1 MQRNECKTGTAKY
14 DPARK
19 YRTGD
24 KVRFIHHGRRNYLV
38 TPENGEECTVIE
50 NEKQEQVLIKC
61 CGYTAVFH
69 FADLELVKPVE
80 EIEKEDTKTTAPEEG
95 CCNPVTEPASTLE
108 MIKEAYNRLEEL
120 VNQCKTPVILHIK
133 IEKGESVNSRTS
145 TCKAVTKMAGAKS
158 TEWLA
163 ARGYLEASGICF
175 SGNPET
181 ISLGVKLAFK
191 EAHRRAGLNPIADM
205 LGIAGCECEE
215 CQD

>member
-1 MQRNECKTGTAKY
+1 MDNTEEDNTQNCTPDEACCY
-14 DPARK
+14 DPAA
-19 YRTGD
+19 
-24 KVRFIHHGRRNYLV
+24 
-38 TPENGEECTVIE
+38 
-50 NEKQEQVLIKC
+50 EQ
-61 CGYTAVFH
+61 T
-69 FADLELVKPVE
+69 
-80 EIEKEDTKTTAPEEG
+80 
-95 CCNPVTEPASTLE
+95 PVTVD
-108 MIKEAYNRLEEL
+108 MIEEAYNLLEEL

-163 ARGYLEASGICF
+163 ARGYLEASGTCF

>member
-1 MQRNECKTGTAKY
+1 MQR
-14 DPARK
+14 
-19 YRTGD
+19 
-24 KVRFIHHGRRNYLV
+24 
-38 TPENGEECTVIE
+38 
-50 NEKQEQVLIKC
+50 
-61 CGYTAVFH
+61 
-69 FADLELVKPVE
+69 
-80 EIEKEDTKTTAPEEG
+80 EKEDTKATTPEEG
-95 CCNPVTEPASTLE
+95 CCNTAAEQAPVTVD
-108 MIKEAYNRLEEL
+108 MIEEAYNRLEEL

>member
-1 MQRNECKTGTAKY
+1 MDNTTEEKNTQPWPCTSDEACCC
-14 DPARK
+14 DPVA
-19 YRTGD
+19 
-24 KVRFIHHGRRNYLV
+24 
-38 TPENGEECTVIE
+38 
-50 NEKQEQVLIKC
+50 EQ
-61 CGYTAVFH
+61 A
-69 FADLELVKPVE
+69 
-80 EIEKEDTKTTAPEEG
+80 
-95 CCNPVTEPASTLE
+95 PVTVD
-108 MIKEAYNRLEEL
+108 MIEEAYNRLEEL

-145 TCKAVTKMAGAKS
+145 TCKAVTKIAGAKS

>member
-1 MQRNECKTGTAKY
+1 MPLFNCLNNNKQKINTMQR
-14 DPARK
+14 
-19 YRTGD
+19 
-24 KVRFIHHGRRNYLV
+24 
-38 TPENGEECTVIE
+38 
-50 NEKQEQVLIKC
+50 
-61 CGYTAVFH
+61 
-69 FADLELVKPVE
+69 
-80 EIEKEDTKTTAPEEG
+80 EKEDTKTTAPEEG
-95 CCNPVTEPASTLE
+95 CRNTAAEQAPVTVE
-108 MIKEAYNRLEEL
+108 MIKEAYDRLEEL

-163 ARGYLEASGICF
+163 ARGYLEASGTCF

-191 EAHRRAGLNPIADM
+191 EAHRRAGVNPIAAI

-215 CQD
+215 CKN